1 MARSQ
6 SNRERAIWPTF
17 LILVSTRYGDRRS
30 GDLTMS
36 GLGHHLGSASSLDCV
51 KDHARLLRAVA
62 AQVKEARLSNGAR
75 VLDAGDFRVW
85 LIELA
90 EKAERSE
97 NVEQFLSQI

>member
-1 MARSQ
+1 
-6 SNRERAIWPTF
+6 
-17 LILVSTRYGDRRS
+17 
-30 GDLTMS
+30 MS
-36 GLGHHLGSASSLDCV
+36 GLGHHFGSASSRDSV